1 MPKWSFKLSKDN
13 IIPNAF
19 VTVMRRPAPT
29 LMSRFDVGNSPPH
42 QDRILPVL
50 TLDADSIGILP
61 ANSAGYGIASGDF
74 NFYRLLVANKGLNL
88 ADAGQVGIKCVG

>member
-19 VTVMRRPAPT
+19 VTVMRRPASA

-50 TLDADSIGILP
+50 TLDADSVGILP
-61 ANSAGYGIASGDF
+61 ANSAGHSVTGRDF
-74 NFYRLLVANKGLNL
+74 NFYRLLVANESLNL